1 LKIYLV
7 RHARAVTRGE
17 WQADDLLRPLVERGE
32 GEARA
37 IAEHLA
43 GLGIARVVAAPEL
56 RCQQTVEPLALAAR
70 RSVHVDDRLGAGSNV
85 QKALEV
91 LPSFD
96 DGPIVLCSHA
106 ELIVGLLRFF
116 ELGEAEGRDGRI
128 PCRKGSIW
136 VLQGFGRTPTSATYL
151 EPLPAEKGRKLRFP
165 EADEP
170 AVVRAATLD
179 LGSTSFN
186 LLIAD
191 ATPDGAA
198 IRPIVQ
204 EKVML
209 RLGALIGAKPEI
221 PEEVCAR
228 AVEVG
233 RALCEVARREKVE
246 LLLPVAT
253 AALRD
258 AKNGAEVARR
268 IGSVIGKPVRVLSG
282 EDEAHAI
289 FRAFQA
295 RVPLGRERALG
306 LDLGGGSLELAIGH
320 GRGVDWATTL
330 PLGVV
335 RLHGRSVK
343 NDPMT
348 PREAR
353 SIEERVR
360 GLLAPCKAEVAQR
373 KPALAIAAGGTARA
387 LARLVVEA
395 GGRGARSAWPFP
407 LAAARLAEL
416 RDALVPSTHRQRLRM
431 RGMRRGR
438 ADLLPT
444 GALVLATVVDELG
457 LDGLTVC
464 DWGLREGVMLE
475 ALAAN
480 GKRRPGS

>member
-7 RHARAVTRGE
+7 RHARAVTRAEWGGE
-17 WQADDLLRPLVERGE
+17 DLLRPLVERGE
-32 GEARA
+32 DEARA
-37 IAEHLA
+37 LAEHLA
-43 GLGIARVVAAPEL
+43 GVGVGRVVAAPEL
-56 RCQQTVEPLALAAR
+56 RCQQTVEPLALATR
-70 RSVHVDDRLGAGSNV
+70 RSCHVDDRLGAGSNV

-96 DGPIVLCSHA
+96 DGSVVLCTHA

-116 ELGEAEGRDGRI
+116 ELGEPEARDGRL

-136 VLQGFGRTPTSATYL
+136 VLQGFGRTPTSASYL
-151 EPLPAEKGRKLRFP
+151 EPLPAAKGRKLRFP
-165 EADEP
+165 EAAAP

-191 ATPDGAA
+191 ATPEGA
-198 IRPIVQ
+198 IRPIVR

-221 PEEVCAR
+221 PEQVCAR

-258 AKNGAEVARR
+258 AKNGGEVARR
-268 IGSVIGKPVRVLSG
+268 IGSVIGKPVRVLTG
-282 EDEAHAI
+282 EEEARAI

-306 LDLGGGSLELAIGH
+306 LDLGGGSLELAVGH
-320 GRGVDWATTL
+320 GRAVDWAATL

-335 RLHGRSVK
+335 RLLGRVVK
-343 NDPMT
+343 DDPMT

-353 SIEERVR
+353 TVEERVR
-360 GLLAPCKAEVAQR
+360 ALLAPCAAEVAR
-373 KPALAIAAGGTARA
+373 RRPARALAAGGTARA
-387 LARLVVEA
+387 LARMVVEE
-395 GGRGARSAWPFP
+395 GGRGARSVWPFA
-407 LAAARLAEL
+407 LSAAQLREL
-416 RDALVPSTHRQRLRM
+416 RDRLVPSSHRQRLRM

-444 GALVLATVVDELG
+444 GALVLATVVDALG
-457 LDGLTVC
+457 LEGLTVC

-475 ALAAN
+475 ALAAMKK
-480 GKRRPGS
+480 GTP

>member
-7 RHARAVTRGE
+7 RHARAVPRGE
-17 WQADDLLRPLVERGE
+17 WEGEDLLRPLVERGE

-37 IAEHLA
+37 IADHLA

-70 RSVHVDDRLGAGSNV
+70 GAVHVDDRLGAGSNV

-96 DGPIVLCSHA
+96 DGPVVLCSHA

-116 ELGEAEGRDGRI
+116 ELGEAEEREGRM

-151 EPLPAEKGRKLRFP
+151 EPLPASKGRKPRFP
-165 EADEP
+165 EAEE
-170 AVVRAATLD
+170 AVAVRAATLD

-191 ATPDGAA
+191 ATPDGA

-209 RLGALIGAKPEI
+209 RLGALMGSKPEI
-221 PEEVCAR
+221 PEDVCAR

-253 AALRD
+253 SALRD
-258 AKNGAEVARR
+258 SKNGAEVARR
-268 IGSVIGKPVRVLSG
+268 IGSVIGKPVRILSG
-282 EDEAHAI
+282 EDEARAI

-295 RVPLGRERALG
+295 RVPLGRERSLG

-320 GRGVDWATTL
+320 GRAVDWATTL
-330 PLGVV
+330 QLGVV
-335 RLHGRSVK
+335 RLHGRFVK

-353 SIEERVR
+353 AIEERVR
-360 GLLAPCKAEVAQR
+360 NLLAPCKAEVARR
-373 KPALAIAAGGTARA
+373 KPTRAIAAGGTARA
-387 LARLVVEA
+387 LARLVVEE
-395 GGRGARSAWPFP
+395 GGRGARSVWPFLLP
-407 LAAARLAEL
+407 AARLAEL
-416 RDALVPSTHRQRLRM
+416 RDRLVPSTHRQRLRM

-438 ADLLPT
+438 ADLVPT
-444 GALVLATVVDELG
+444 GALVLATVVSELG
-457 LDGLTVC
+457 LDGLTIC

-475 ALAAN
+475 ALA
-480 GKRRPGS
+480 GKKKS

>member
-7 RHARAVTRGE
+7 RHGRAVPRGE
-17 WQADDLLRPLVERGE
+17 WEGEDLLRPLVERGE

-37 IAEHLA
+37 IADHLA

-56 RCQQTVEPLALAAR
+56 RCQQTVEPLALASR

-96 DGPIVLCSHA
+96 DGPTVLCSHA
-106 ELIVGLLRFF
+106 PLIVGLLRFF
-116 ELGEAEGRDGRI
+116 ELGEGEEREGRI
-128 PCRKGSIW
+128 QCRKGSIW

-151 EPLPAEKGRKLRFP
+151 EPLPPAKGRKVRFP
-165 EADEP
+165 APEEST
-170 AVVRAATLD
+170 VVRAATLD

-191 ATPDGAA
+191 ATPDGA

-221 PEEVCAR
+221 PEDACAR

-253 AALRD
+253 SALRD
-258 AKNGAEVARR
+258 AKNGGEVARR
-268 IGSVIGKPVRVLSG
+268 IGSVIGKPVRILSG

-295 RVPLGRERALG
+295 RVPLGKERALG
-306 LDLGGGSLELAIGH
+306 LDLGGGSLELALGH
-320 GRGVDWATTL
+320 GRAVEWATTL

-335 RLHGRSVK
+335 RLQGRFVK

-353 SIEERVR
+353 AIEERVR
-360 GLLAPCKAEVAQR
+360 ALLAPARAEVSKR
-373 KPALAIAAGGTARA
+373 RPALAVAAGGTARA

-395 GGRGARSAWPFP
+395 GGRGARSVWPFP
-407 LAAARLAEL
+407 LPAARLAEL

-444 GALVLATVVDELG
+444 GALVLATLVDELG
-457 LDGLTVC
+457 LAGLTVC
-464 DWGLREGVMLE
+464 DWGLREGVMLD
-475 ALAAN
+475 ALPATARKKAA
-480 GKRRPGS
+480 P